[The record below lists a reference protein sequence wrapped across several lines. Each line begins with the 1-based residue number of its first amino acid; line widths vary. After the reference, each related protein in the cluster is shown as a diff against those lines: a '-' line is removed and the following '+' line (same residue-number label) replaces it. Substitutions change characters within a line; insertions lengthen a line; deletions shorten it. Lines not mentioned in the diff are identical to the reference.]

1 MHDDEVLGFTR
12 AEWEAAYR
20 HRESDGH
27 SDPAAEVDA
36 LFALARQAESDA
48 GSAHDG
54 EAELGLDIADFV
66 LLTRVSASCARRANA
81 VVDEWLA
88 LLPAPDREELLQ
100 LHPELRPEA
109 REWPEERNAH
119 DVA

>member
-20 HRESDGH
+20 HRERDGH
-27 SDPAAEVDA
+27 SDP
-36 LFALARQAESDA
+36 A